1 MEEPGKIYEEQIL
14 PQIEANATMLPLF
27 STVTSQVVQD
37 PKELDAAY
45 WRRNLQSPVLFNDAV
60 KSILADPE
68 NGQSFIEV
76 GPHSALAGPLRQIFN
91 ASSLKTDPFYVP
103 TLTRYADDARSQ
115 LFYTIGSV
123 YLLGETVNFKEANGY
138 GKTLTN
144 LPSYPWQHTGRHW
157 HQSRLATQWRKRAF
171 PHHEILGAR
180 VVESSDLEP
189 SWRNML
195 HLEDVPWIWDHV
207 LQGNVVFPA
216 AGYVAMAGEAV
227 LQLHPDVEDYSIKD
241 LVLKSPLL
249 LKDEQV
255 TEIITTLRPVKIND
269 LVDSEWFS
277 FTIVAHDGVEWTKHC
292 QGQVRPHF
300 DFPPA
305 TKDLKRRLRAVDSDQ
320 WYRALDKHGLS
331 YGKTFQGLGD
341 IAADPVEFEADATV
355 NNRVESCSSRYT
367 LHPTLIDQCLQLM
380 SVALTNGLSR
390 RIDRLAIPA
399 AIGSLYVGSNSPV
412 MRVESQLGKSKIGSL
427 TGSSTLMADNGKL
440 VLALDQAAFFTVQ
453 DNILNNAKIPLTA
466 EIRWTPDIGLTPPD
480 IWLPASIVSGEE
492 LEASQDFAKISL
504 LCILET
510 ADMIGELSPH
520 DSHMIRYKDW
530 IMSQTSK
537 IRQGHY
543 ELFGQGKIWARA
555 NSAERQ
561 SKIRELSSRWENNVE
576 YNGWPSCAI
585 AILENCIDLM
595 NGTQSS
601 LDLLMD
607 EKRLERL
614 YASAG
619 VPGRW
624 TQAIKLMGL
633 ANPRIRILEVG
644 GGTGAYTRKALED
657 LQSAEGVHLYSQYVF
672 TDISPGFTV
681 AAQEEFGSKK
691 NVEFKVLDISQEI
704 EKQGFAPHSFDLV
717 IASNVRPFQFPPDI
731 RHLLRLL

>member
-1 MEEPGKIYEEQIL
+1 MVEPGKIYEEQISSHV
-14 PQIEANATMLPLF
+14 EANATMLPLF
-27 STVTSQVVQD
+27 STVTSQAVQD

-68 NGQSFIEV
+68 NGQSFIEI

-91 ASSLKTDPFYVP
+91 ESSLKTDPVYIP
-103 TLTRYADDARSQ
+103 TLTRHADDARSQ
-115 LFYTIGSV
+115 LLHTVGSV
-123 YLLGETVNFKEANGY
+123 FLLGQPVNFQEVNGE
-138 GKTLTN
+138 GETLTD
-144 LPSYPWQHTGRHW
+144 LPLYPWHHNGRHW
-157 HQSRLATQWRKRAF
+157 HQSRLATQWRKREF
-171 PHHEILGAR
+171 PHHEILGSR
-180 VVESSDLEP
+180 VVESSNLEP

-195 HLEDVPWIWDHV
+195 QLEDVPWIWDHV

-227 LQLHPDVEDYSIKD
+227 LQLHPDAEDYSIKD
-241 LVLKSPLL
+241 LVLRSPLL

-277 FTIVAHDGVEWTKHC
+277 FTIVAHDGVDWTKHC

-305 TKDLKRRLRAVDSDQ
+305 TKNLKRRLRAVDSDQ

-341 IAADPVEFEADATV
+341 IAADPVDLEADATV
-355 NNRVESCSSRYT
+355 NNRVESCPSRYT

-380 SVALTNGLSR
+380 SVALTNGISR

-399 AIGSLYVGSNSPV
+399 AIGSLYIGGNAPV

-427 TGSSTLMADNGKL
+427 TGSSTLIADDGKL
-440 VLALDQAAFFTVQ
+440 LLSLDRAAFFTVQ
-453 DNILNNAKIPLTA
+453 DNILNNENIPLTA

-480 IWLPASIVSGEE
+480 TWLPTALVSGEE
-492 LEASQDFAKISL
+492 LEASQDFAKASL
-504 LCILET
+504 LCILEV
-510 ADMIGELSPH
+510 ADMIGEMSPQ
-520 DSHMIRYKDW
+520 DSHMIRYKNW
-530 IMSQTSK
+530 ILFQVAK

-543 ELFGQGKIWARA
+543 DHYGQGKVWAQV
-555 NSAERQ
+555 SSEERQ
-561 SKIRELSSRWENNVE
+561 AKIRQLSSRWENNDG
-576 YNGWPSCAI
+576 YSGLHSCAI
-585 AILENCIDLM
+585 AILDNCIDLM
-595 NGTQSS
+595 NGTQNS

-607 EKRLERL
+607 ERRLERL

-624 TQAIKLMGL
+624 SQAIKLMGL
-633 ANPRIRILEVG
+633 ANPRMRILEIG

-657 LQSAEGVHLYSQYVF
+657 LESSEGVHLYSQYVF

-691 NVEFKVLDISQEI
+691 NVEFKVLDISQEV
-704 EKQGFAPHSFDLV
+704 EKQGFEPQSFDLV
-717 IASNVRPFQFPPDI
+717 IASNVGLSTFSSHPSVNC
-731 RHLLRLL
+731 